1 MIDSQPQHVTGR
13 EYWRSLN
20 ELANTPEFT
29 EKLAHEFVQYDP
41 DELLG
46 MSRRRFVQLMGASM
60 ALAGVSLTG
69 CRRYPEEKI
78 APFTS
83 RPDGRTPGVS
93 ERYATGMNL
102 GGVSLG
108 LLVSQYDGR
117 PIKIEG
123 NPLHPMS
130 KGASTAL
137 AQASVLELYDPERS
151 RICVQNNTESD
162 WASFINFAAK
172 HFGDLDAAQGE
183 GLAILCEATSSK
195 AVARLKKQL
204 QTRYPKA
211 VWVRY
216 EAIDRSST
224 EQGTKLAFGQTVRPQ
239 WHLDKAQLIVGFDT
253 DLFDGHPAQLKA
265 TRDWA
270 AGRRTADQGKM
281 NRVIVAES
289 TYSAMGVAADY
300 RKPLR
305 PSEIKQV
312 IAALA
317 TRLGVSGV
325 SLDGSLDAKLTKF
338 VEMLEAEIKTAS
350 SSAVLIAGDHL
361 DAQSNAICHRIN
373 ARIGAIG
380 KGVTYIAEP
389 LADETDGDIITLTKD
404 MAAGKINTL
413 VMLGGNPV
421 YDAPSDLNFAAAL
434 GKVKTSIHLSGY
446 RDETS
451 VVSTW
456 HLPRAHYLESWEDG
470 LAWDGTHTFTQPM
483 ILLQPLFD
491 GRSIVQ
497 VLTMILGGAESDGLI
512 QTRAASGAGDDLAWR
527 KILAAGMVEGSAS
540 KTVNVMPA
548 SSPIT
553 IKAGNPQGFELVFTA
568 SAVHDGRFA
577 NNAWLL
583 EAPDMLTK
591 VTWDNPALLNVN
603 DAKAADIRNGDMIEI
618 TMGGKRLE
626 TVAYL
631 MPGQPAGVIT
641 LPLGYGRTECG
652 HVGKGVGFDTY
663 ALRTTTGLSVAS
675 GASLKSLKRKYDLA
689 MTQEHHLIDRIG
701 MEGREHRVGKKGQM
715 GDIVR
720 EIKLNDY
727 KNDKM
732 IVHRSEHGVA
742 LQLFEAPMDF
752 NDPHAWGMA
761 IDMNTCI
768 GCNACVIACQAEN
781 NVPVVGKQMVIMGRE
796 MHWLRVDT
804 YFKGDPFTDESPD
817 VVTQPMM
824 CMHCENAPCE
834 QVCPVAAT
842 VHDSEGLNTM
852 VYNRCIG
859 TRYCS
864 NNCPYKVRR
873 FNYFDYHA
881 KDVRDAEPKNWM
893 NIPDQEQATSIDPI
907 KQMVYNPDVTVRMR
921 GVMEK
926 CTYCVQR
933 ISAAKIPARNEGRL
947 VKDGEIKT
955 ACQQACS
962 TDAIVFG
969 NLNDPSARVT
979 MVHKNNRAYSVLG
992 ELNVKPR
999 TKYLAKVRN
1008 PVTSEVHG

>member
-1 MIDSQPQHVTGR
+1 MIDTQPQHVTGR

-20 ELANTPEFT
+20 ELANTPEFQD
-29 EKLAHEFVQYDP
+29 KLQHEFVQYDP

-60 ALAGVSLTG
+60 ALAGVSLAG
-69 CRRYPEEKI
+69 CRRYPEEHI
-78 APFTS
+78 APFAS

-102 GGVSLG
+102 GGVAAG

-123 NPLHPMS
+123 NPLHPIN
-130 KGASTAL
+130 KGASSAL
-137 AQASVLELYDPERS
+137 AQASVLEMYDPERS
-151 RICVQNNTESD
+151 RFCVQNGTESN
-162 WASFINFAAK
+162 WQAFINFAAK
-172 HFGDLDAAQGE
+172 HFGDLDATQGE
-183 GLAILCEATSSK
+183 GFAILSEATSSK
-195 AVARLKKQL
+195 AVAKLKKQL
-204 QTRYPKA
+204 KTRFPKA
-211 VWVRY
+211 TWSTY
-216 EAIDRSST
+216 EPINRSST
-224 EQGTKLAFGQTVRPQ
+224 EQGTKLAFGTTLRPQ
-239 WHLDKAQLIVGFDT
+239 WQLAAAKLIIGFDS
-253 DLFDGHPAQLKA
+253 DLFDGHPMQIKA

-270 AGRRTADQGKM
+270 SGRRTADQGKM
-281 NRVIVAES
+281 NRMIVAES

-305 PSEIKQV
+305 PAEIAQV

-317 TRLGVSGV
+317 SKLGVAGV
-325 SLDGSLDAKLTKF
+325 SLNGSLSEKLSKF
-338 VEMLEAEIKTAS
+338 VDMLAAEIKTAGP
-350 SSAVLIAGDHL
+350 SAVIIPGDSL
-361 DAQSNAICHRIN
+361 DATANAICHRIN
-373 ARIGAIG
+373 ATLGSIG
-380 KGVTYIAEP
+380 KTVIYTDEP
-389 LADETDGDIITLTKD
+389 LVDDADTDLATLTKAMTD
-404 MAAGKINTL
+404 GKVNTL
-413 VMLGGNPV
+413 LILGGNPV
-421 YDAPSDLNFAAAL
+421 YNAPVDLNFAAAL

-451 VVSTW
+451 VLSTW
-456 HLPRAHYLESWEDG
+456 HLPHAHYLESWGDG
-470 LAWDGTHTFTQPM
+470 LAWDGTHTISQPM
-483 ILLQPLFD
+483 IRPLFD
-491 GRSIVQ
+491 GKSIAQ
-497 VLTMILGGAESDGLI
+497 VLTLLLGGKESDGLVI
-512 QTRAASGAGDDLAWR
+512 TRAAVGSGDDLSWR
-527 KILAAGMVEGSAS
+527 KVLASGIVEGSAFKAIS
-540 KTVNVMPA
+540 RKPA
-548 SSPIT
+548 SNTLSVAVTPS
-553 IKAGNPQGFELVFTA
+553 QGFDLVFTA
-568 SAVHDGRFA
+568 SGVHDGRFA

-591 VTWDNPALLNVN
+591 VTWDNPALINVN
-603 DAKAADIRNGDMIEI
+603 DAEAGHIKTGDMIEI
-618 TMGGKRLE
+618 SVGGKRME

-631 MPGQPAGVIT
+631 MPGQPAGVMT
-641 LPLGYGRTECG
+641 LPLGYGRTESG

-663 ALRTTTGLSVAS
+663 VLRSSDAMSCVS
-675 GASLKSLKRKYDLA
+675 GASVASLKRKYDLA
-689 MTQEHHLIDRIG
+689 MTQEHHLIDHIG
-701 MEGREHRVGKKGQM
+701 MEGREERVGKKGEM
-715 GDIVR
+715 GEIVR
-720 EIKLNDY
+720 EIRLNDY

-742 LQLFEAPMDF
+742 LQLFEPPMEF

-781 NVPVVGKQMVIMGRE
+781 NVPVVGKEMVKMGRE

-881 KDVRDAEPKNWM
+881 KDVRDAEPENWLD
-893 NIPDQEQATSIDPI
+893 IPDQQQGKSIDPF
-907 KQMVYNPDVTVRMR
+907 KQMVFNPDVTVRMR

-969 NLNDPSARVT
+969 NLNDPAARVT